1 MPMRSFTSA
10 FPIGTSYL
18 LLHEIPSAAG
28 ILGLCILVSGSYV
41 PNNSAEHEHF
51 LDPVRSMVR
60 NRGSWYLLVVGFL
73 FAASISYDKIA
84 MLNADPVFGMAS
96 PCSSSAVHSL
106 FLS

>member
-1 MPMRSFTSA
+1 MRSFTSA